1 MGSRNGRISLW
12 KRLGRRKSC
21 PKEVRKALDK
31 LKRAK
36 EMSIIASKEI
46 TEFKRTHKELMKIF
60 NKLRSNKWNKWR
72 GITRAERELDALPTL
87 ILIRE
92 FSK

>member
-1 MGSRNGRISLW
+1 
-12 KRLGRRKSC
+12 LGRRKSC
-21 PKEVRKALDK
+21 PKEVKKALDK

-36 EMSIIASKEI
+36 EMSTKASKEWA
-46 TEFKRTHKELMKIF
+46 EFKNKNKEFMKTF

-72 GITRAERELDALPTL
+72 GVTRAERDMDALPTL
-87 ILIRE
+87 ILVRE